1 MIIGPIAHYHEN
13 SRYYSAIP
21 PQTDK
26 EVDAA
31 LPHITIQMPVY
42 KESLDAVL
50 CVCLACP
57 IADYLTA
64 KIRAPSIELLK
75 RAIQTYARQ
84 GGTSS
89 IFVNDDGLRL
99 LPPAEAAARLSFYA
113 THNIG
118 WVARPAHTYNAKT
131 NPQGM
136 CSYRRSGRLLQSD
149 L

>member
-1 MIIGPIAHYHEN
+1 M
-13 SRYYSAIP
+13 
-21 PQTDK
+21 
-26 EVDAA
+26 
-31 LPHITIQMPVY
+31 
-42 KESLDAVL
+42 
-50 CVCLACP
+50 
-57 IADYLTA
+57 
-64 KIRAPSIELLK
+64 
-75 RAIQTYARQ
+75 QTYARQ

-99 LPPAEAAARLSFYA
+99 LPPADVAARLSFYA

-136 CSYRRSGRLLQSD
+136 CSVPRRGRVSQST